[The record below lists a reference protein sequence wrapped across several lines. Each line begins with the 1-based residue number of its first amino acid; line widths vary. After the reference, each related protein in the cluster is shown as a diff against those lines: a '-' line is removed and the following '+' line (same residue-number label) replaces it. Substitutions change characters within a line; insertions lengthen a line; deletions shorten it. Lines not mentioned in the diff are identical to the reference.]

1 MRNFVLNEPRGGVF
15 RHVNLLVL
23 PNRPE
28 ADAAF
33 IIMEP
38 EDMPPMSGSNAI
50 CVSTVLLDAGIL
62 PMHEPVTEFT
72 LEAPRRVGAG
82 AGRRPLRSPCGV
94 PSGRSSRSSP
104 SSERLPRRPSHPSYR
119 RRHLCRSTASN
130 GCKGSSAAHILRRSA
145 SPQTIAVDEDFTAQ
159 HPLVIDARLA
169 HPQENSPAD
178 CFLFFGYS

>member
-62 PMHEPVTEFT
+62 PLNEPVTEFT
-72 LEAPRRVGAG
+72 LEAPRRLVRVRADG
-82 AGRRPLRSPCGV
+82 
-94 PSGRSSRSSP
+94 PSGRRAVCLQVDRVDHH
-104 SSERLPRRPSHPSYR
+104 RLRNGCFGGQAIHHTDEDIFVAPPLPTVVKGLRRP
-119 RRHLCRSTASN
+119 
-130 GCKGSSAAHILRRSA
+130 IIRRSA
-145 SPQTIAVDEDFTAQ
+145 SPQTIAVDEDFAAQ